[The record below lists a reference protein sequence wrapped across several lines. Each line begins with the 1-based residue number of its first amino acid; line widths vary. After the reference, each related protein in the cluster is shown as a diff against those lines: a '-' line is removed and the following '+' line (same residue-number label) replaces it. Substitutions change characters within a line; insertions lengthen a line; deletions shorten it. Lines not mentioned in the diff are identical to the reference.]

1 MSTDLS
7 FITNEENHSL
17 KERFE
22 VLIKDISF
30 FDCLVGYFYS
40 SGFHAIYPSLESTEK
55 IRILIGISTG
65 KQTFEMMEKANNP
78 TQQTF
83 DFSHAEAKQ
92 EVGNLVQKEMEASED
107 NRSVEEGVHKFIEWI
122 RSGKLVIRA
131 YPSQNIHAKLYV
143 MTFKEGDR
151 DTGRVITGSSNFT
164 QAGLIDNLEFNVEL
178 KNRSDYDFAKNKFDE
193 LWCNA
198 VDVSEKYVQTIQDK
212 TWLTQNITPY
222 QLYLKF
228 LYEYFKDELSQ
239 TDEIFAKYLP
249 QEFKKLEYQEQAVLN
264 AKKILLE
271 YGGVFISDVV
281 GLGKTYISAMLAGQL
296 DGRTLVIAPPILL
309 KTSNPGSWPNVFSDF
324 RVQADFESLGKLEK
338 LLDRGVEKYTNIIID
353 EAHRFR
359 TETTI
364 SYEQLAE
371 ICRGKRVI
379 LVTATPYNN
388 TPRDILSLLKLFQKA
403 KKSTIP
409 NLPNLEAF
417 FIRLEKKVKN
427 LDRKKD
433 YFEYIHTVKANAREI
448 REKVLKYLMV
458 RRTRTE
464 IEKYFSKDIT
474 EQGLKFPD
482 VKKPEPLFYELNEE
496 EDDIFNQTIDLIAN
510 QFRYARY
517 MPMLYYEGKLD
528 QLEEQSQ
535 RNMGRFMKILLVK
548 RLESSFFAFRNSVD
562 RFLHSYERFL
572 TELDNGYV
580 YVSAKHINKIFEFLE
595 NDDDEAVQRLID
607 EDKAK
612 KYESKN
618 FREGLKR
625 DLEHDHGILMEVK
638 RLWHNV
644 ERDPKL
650 LKFLNELSKNKVL
663 KKNHLIIFTESKET
677 ANYLF
682 ENIDE
687 KYPGEVLLFTGASGE
702 SIRDKVLEN
711 FDARARH
718 KKDDYRILVSTEVLS
733 EGVNL
738 HRANVVINYDIP
750 WNPTRMMQ
758 RVGRINRVDTPFD
771 VIHTFNFFPTTQS
784 NDELKLKEAAEGKI
798 NAFLTL
804 LGGDAELLTEGEPIG
819 SHELF
824 NRLISKKTLEGDDD
838 AEESDLTY
846 LKTIQN
852 IREQEPDLFDKIKYL
867 PKKARTAKESQ
878 AIAGALITY
887 FRRGKLQKF
896 FMARTE
902 KEAEE
907 LDFISAAKL
916 LESRPDE
923 KKKKLP
929 AEIYDLLNRNKEAFI
944 IATTE
949 EMAAPQKR
957 SGRDSA
963 ANILRILKATIKNTQ
978 KFTDDQELYL
988 KKVVNQL
995 EEGGLPKQTTKKT
1008 LKALNDLKDE
1018 LINPFKVLA
1027 VLQTHISDRLLHSHY
1042 AEQNPAVSGKREV
1055 ILSLYLAD

>member
-1 MSTDLS
+1 
-7 FITNEENHSL
+7 
-17 KERFE
+17 
-22 VLIKDISF
+22 
-30 FDCLVGYFYS
+30 
-40 SGFHAIYPSLESTEK
+40 
-55 IRILIGISTG
+55 
-65 KQTFEMMEKANNP
+65 
-78 TQQTF
+78 
-83 DFSHAEAKQ
+83 
-92 EVGNLVQKEMEASED
+92 
-107 NRSVEEGVHKFIEWI
+107 
-122 RSGKLVIRA
+122 
-131 YPSQNIHAKLYV
+131 
-143 MTFKEGDR
+143 
-151 DTGRVITGSSNFT
+151 
-164 QAGLIDNLEFNVEL
+164 
-178 KNRSDYDFAKNKFDE
+178 
-193 LWCNA
+193 
-198 VDVSEKYVQTIQDK
+198 
-212 TWLTQNITPY
+212 
-222 QLYLKF
+222 
-228 LYEYFKDELSQ
+228 
-239 TDEIFAKYLP
+239 
-249 QEFKKLEYQEQAVLN
+249 
-264 AKKILLE
+264 
-271 YGGVFISDVV
+271 
-281 GLGKTYISAMLAGQL
+281 
-296 DGRTLVIAPPILL
+296 
-309 KTSNPGSWPNVFSDF
+309 VFSDF

-638 RLWHNV
+638 RLWQNV

-650 LKFLNELSKNKVL
+650 LKFLNELSKK
-663 KKNHLIIFTESKET
+663 
-677 ANYLF
+677 
-682 ENIDE
+682 
-687 KYPGEVLLFTGASGE
+687 
-702 SIRDKVLEN
+702 
-711 FDARARH
+711 
-718 KKDDYRILVSTEVLS
+718 
-733 EGVNL
+733 
-738 HRANVVINYDIP
+738 
-750 WNPTRMMQ
+750 Q
-758 RVGRINRVDTPFD
+758 
-771 VIHTFNFFPTTQS
+771 
-784 NDELKLKEAAEGKI
+784 
-798 NAFLTL
+798 
-804 LGGDAELLTEGEPIG
+804 G
-819 SHELF
+819 S
-824 NRLISKKTLEGDDD
+824 
-838 AEESDLTY
+838 
-846 LKTIQN
+846 
-852 IREQEPDLFDKIKYL
+852 
-867 PKKARTAKESQ
+867 
-878 AIAGALITY
+878 
-887 FRRGKLQKF
+887 
-896 FMARTE
+896 E
-902 KEAEE
+902 KEPPYYFHGIE
-907 LDFISAAKL
+907 
-916 LESRPDE
+916 
-923 KKKKLP
+923 
-929 AEIYDLLNRNKEAFI
+929 
-944 IATTE
+944 
-949 EMAAPQKR
+949 
-957 SGRDSA
+957 RDC
-963 ANILRILKATIKNTQ
+963 
-978 KFTDDQELYL
+978 
-988 KKVVNQL
+988 
-995 EEGGLPKQTTKKT
+995 
-1008 LKALNDLKDE
+1008 
-1018 LINPFKVLA
+1018 
-1027 VLQTHISDRLLHSHY
+1027 
-1042 AEQNPAVSGKREV
+1042 
-1055 ILSLYLAD
+1055 